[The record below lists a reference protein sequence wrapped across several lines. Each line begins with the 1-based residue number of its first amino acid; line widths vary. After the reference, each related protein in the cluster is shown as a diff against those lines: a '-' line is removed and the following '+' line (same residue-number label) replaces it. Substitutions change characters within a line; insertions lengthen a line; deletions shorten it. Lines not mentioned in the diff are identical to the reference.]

1 MNSSTGVL
9 IFSHFPLVTV
19 TCSNLELNPKELQVS
34 GPPGSGFINKHKTL
48 SSVFCRLN
56 DLSLKTDIPY
66 LNVLTVSNRQENLDK
81 MFIFVGILKTTKEK
95 RRIRSRNRVRIEIS
109 LTWNTVC

>member
-1 MNSSTGVL
+1 MNRSTGVR
-9 IFSHFPLVTV
+9 IFLHFPLVTV
-19 TCSNLELNPKELQVS
+19 TCSNPELDPKEIQVS
-34 GPPGSGFINKHKTL
+34 GPPGSGFINKRKTL

-81 MFIFVGILKTTKEK
+81 MFIFVGILKASRK
-95 RRIRSRNRVRIEIS
+95 RAESGAETGSVS
-109 LTWNTVC
+109 KCH